1 CGGGGRGGRA
11 VVAAA
16 RRLAAAKPVVA
27 FKVGRGSAGARAA
40 GSHTGSLAG
49 AGETYRAAFAAA
61 GVVVAGETE
70 EFFDA
75 VVALDALAGSPPR
88 GDGLAILTGSGGASV
103 AAADAAEAAGLRVP
117 ALPAARRQQLRAHLP
132 AFGAAGNP
140 VDMTPQMEPAAF
152 GPAVRVVLEADEVA
166 GAIAIDV
173 GLDVAAYGEA
183 LVAARSATG
192 KPVVACTADTPE
204 VDARLRAGGIPTFPT
219 PERA

>member
-49 AGETYRAAFAAA
+49 ADATYRAAFAAA
-61 GVVVAGETE
+61 GVVVTGETE

-88 GDGLAILTGSGGASV
+88 GGGVAILTVSGGPSV
-103 AAADAAEAAGLRVP
+103 AAADPAEAPGLRGAPPP
-117 ALPAARRQQLRAHLP
+117 APRR
-132 AFGAAGNP
+132 
-140 VDMTPQMEPAAF
+140 
-152 GPAVRVVLEADEVA
+152 
-166 GAIAIDV
+166 
-173 GLDVAAYGEA
+173 
-183 LVAARSATG
+183 
-192 KPVVACTADTPE
+192 
-204 VDARLRAGGIPTFPT
+204 
-219 PERA
+219 ERPPPP